1 MKRLGALVSCLL
13 AAVLVLSACGTG
25 SGARDQALTI
35 WATNV
40 NVPILQKAAELYA
53 KDHPGFKLN
62 VVEMANDDIRSKVT
76 IGLQAK
82 GQGLPDAALLVDDGI
97 HGYLEKFPDV
107 FVNLSSKGFDEY
119 RSQFPD
125 YKVDSVS
132 LNGDMYAF
140 PFDAGPVGVFY
151 RTDLFEQAGVDASS
165 IHTWA
170 DYIEAGKK
178 IKQATGASML
188 SYDSTDSTVFTILLS
203 QQGLGYF
210 DEQGH
215 ATLGTAQGQN
225 VASLF
230 SNLKKNGLLIGSP
243 GWNAW
248 VTSLSSS
255 QSATAITGAW
265 LIGTLQ
271 QQLPDQSGKW
281 GVMPLPAFEEGGS
294 QSANQGG
301 SSFVISR
308 TSPRA
313 DEAYEFLKYFTTNFD
328 MQELAMEGGLFP
340 SYLPTYE
347 SKLFSEPVEYFAGKP
362 VWTFFADEM
371 SKIPSVLY
379 TANDIFAR
387 NEAIKVQ
394 AEVTNGMDPAASL
407 QGAATRIEN
416 RVQ

>member
-1 MKRLGALVSCLL
+1 M
-13 AAVLVLSACGTG
+13 
-25 SGARDQALTI
+25 
-35 WATNV
+35 
-40 NVPILQKAAELYA
+40 
-53 KDHPGFKLN
+53 
-62 VVEMANDDIRSKVT
+62 
-76 IGLQAK
+76 
-82 GQGLPDAALLVDDGI
+82 
-97 HGYLEKFPDV
+97 
-107 FVNLSSKGFDEY
+107 
-119 RSQFPD
+119 
-125 YKVDSVS
+125 S

-151 RTDLFEQAGVDASS
+151 RTDLFKEAGVDASQ
-165 IHTWA
+165 IYTWT

-210 DEQGH
+210 NEDGH
-215 ATLGTAQGQN
+215 ATLATPQAKN
-225 VASLF
+225 VAGLF
-230 SNLKKNGLLIGSP
+230 SDLKKNDLLIGAP

-248 VTSLSSS
+248 VTSLSSN

-308 TSPRA
+308 TSSHV
-313 DEAYEFLKYFTTNFD
+313 EETYEFLKYFTTSFE
-328 MQELAMEGGLFP
+328 MQELAMQGGLFP
-340 SYLPTYE
+340 SYLPTYK
-347 SKLFSEPVEYFAGKP
+347 SDLFSEPVEYFSGKP
-362 VWTFFADEM
+362 VWTFFAEEM

-394 AEVTNGMDPAASL
+394 AEVNNGKDPAASL
-407 QGAATRIEN
+407 GDAQSRIEN
-416 RVQ
+416 RIQ